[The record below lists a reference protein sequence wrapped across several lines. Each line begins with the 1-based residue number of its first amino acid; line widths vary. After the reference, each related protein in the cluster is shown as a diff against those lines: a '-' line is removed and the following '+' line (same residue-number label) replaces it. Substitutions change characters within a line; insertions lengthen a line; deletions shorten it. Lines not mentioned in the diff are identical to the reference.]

1 MHIRNPINIK
11 SNKFLSMN
19 NPEHCIGFTQAP
31 TRTEEMPNECI
42 AGMGLK
48 DFSLLDV
55 TALQSGTY
63 FPLLYNIFSWII
75 LMPQRL
81 QFSPSPVHIDRYQ
94 LPYSLFSSYNLGHKL
109 LPETH

>member
-1 MHIRNPINIK
+1 MHIRSPINIK

-19 NPEHCIGFTQAP
+19 NPEHCIGFTQAS

-55 TALQSGTY
+55 TALQSDNI
-63 FPLLYNIFSWII
+63 FPLTLQYF
-75 LMPQRL
+75 LMD
-81 QFSPSPVHIDRYQ
+81 HIDASATSVQTFTCAYR
-94 LPYSLFSSYNLGHKL
+94 
-109 LPETH
+109 